1 MTVSNDYKDIGE
13 KQMKTG
19 LFRAIRR
26 RLSLTH
32 DNDMGAFREKIELL
46 VSQKDKLSDDEIASK
61 VEELKGLCADLP
73 DSEDKEKLGRFLDDF
88 NKVKEQD
95 ANVAKEAAK
104 QISDLFEKLDLQAI
118 QDTPDTKTTG
128 DNAPEETDE
137 VAEEEVEETKAPK
150 SDKVQTLDGDDTG
163 DKYTLNEIYEFIKE
177 RLAKD
182 SEDDATDDDGEGVEE
197 SLEENEE
204 ETEDEDC
211 GETDEDEIV
220 SDHAPYIPVKMTKDH
235 GSKNALDALLA
246 MAKGDR

>member
-19 LFRAIRR
+19 LFRAIRK

-61 VEELKGLCADLP
+61 VEELKGLCEDLP

-104 QISDLFEKLDLQAI
+104 QISDLFEKLDLQAM
-118 QDTPDTKTTG
+118 QDTPDAEETG

-137 VAEEEVEETKAPK
+137 TVEEEFEKTSVPDDNEK
-150 SDKVQTLDGDDTG
+150 QTLDKDDTS
-163 DKYTLNEIYEFIKE
+163 DKYTLEEVYQFIKK
-177 RLAKD
+177 RLA
-182 SEDDATDDDGEGVEE
+182 EDAETDEDEPTDDDGEEVEE
-197 SLEENEE
+197 SLKEE

-211 GETDEDEIV
+211 DEDEIV
-220 SDHAPYIPVKMTKDH
+220 SDHAPFIPVKMTKDH
-235 GSKNALDALLA
+235 GSKNALDILLA